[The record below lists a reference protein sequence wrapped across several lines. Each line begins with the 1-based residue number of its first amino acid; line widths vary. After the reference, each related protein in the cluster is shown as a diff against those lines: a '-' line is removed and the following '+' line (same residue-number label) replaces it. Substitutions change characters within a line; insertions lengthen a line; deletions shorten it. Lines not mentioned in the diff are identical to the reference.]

1 MQRVTDAVY
10 CYILTTGV
18 WVSAIYAQ
26 KSLHITQMSIG
37 HVVVVKSN
45 DYLVFADYKV
55 IINLDAHYSLETLR
69 WA

>member
-1 MQRVTDAVY
+1 MLFI
-10 CYILTTGV
+10 CLLLLTTGV

-26 KSLHITQMSIG
+26 KSLHKTQMSIG
-37 HVVVVKSN
+37 YVVVKSN
-45 DYLVFADYKV
+45 GYLVFADYLV